1 MFWLMHHK
9 GIVTAS
15 AIGLVAVA
23 MILSV
28 VIDSR
33 LRR

>member
-1 MFWLMHHK
+1 MDWLIHHK
-9 GIVTAS
+9 GILTAS
-15 AIGLVAVA
+15 AIGLLAVA

-33 LRR
+33 LKR

>member
-1 MFWLMHHK
+1 MFWLIHHK
-9 GIVTAS
+9 GILTAS
-15 AIGLVAVA
+15 AIGLAALA

-28 VIDSR
+28 VIESR

>member
-1 MFWLMHHK
+1 MDWLMHHK
-9 GIVTAS
+9 GILAAS
-15 AIGLVAVA
+15 LIGLVAVA